1 MPTPSRTE
9 TATAITDTI
18 ACPSPGGRTMFL
30 VDLRGGLM
38 LMNEARCRTVER
50 MFGVQRDQVNM
61 TTVIAL
67 LVAAEATRRRSQRYK
82 PSRRPNLADWAI
94 GAGALRESIY
104 GVAGPASR
112 DTPLVGTLIAFAILG
127 GLARAPVTRS
137 AQAVKASVRRAHQ
150 ASLGP
155 YGQLVG
161 RNRRG

>member
-1 MPTPSRTE
+1 ML
-9 TATAITDTI
+9 
-18 ACPSPGGRTMFL
+18 L

-67 LVAAEATRRRSQRYK
+67 LVAAEAARHRSQRYK

-94 GAGALRESIY
+94 GAGALRESVY

-112 DTPLVGTLIAFAILG
+112 DTPLVGTLIAVAILG
-127 GLARAPVTRS
+127 GLARAPATRS
-137 AQAVKASVRRAHQ
+137 AHAVKASLRRAHQ
-150 ASLGP
+150 ASLGR

-161 RNRRG
+161 RSRRD

>member
-1 MPTPSRTE
+1 ML
-9 TATAITDTI
+9 
-18 ACPSPGGRTMFL
+18 L

-61 TTVIAL
+61 TTAIAL
-67 LVAAEATRRRSQRYK
+67 LVAAEAARRRSQRYK

-112 DTPLVGTLIAFAILG
+112 DTPLMGTLIAVAILG
-127 GLARAPVTRS
+127 GLARSPVTRS
-137 AQAVKASVRRAHQ
+137 AHAVRTSMRRAHQ
-150 ASLGP
+150 ASLGR
-155 YGQLVG
+155 YGHLVG
-161 RNRRG
+161 RSRRD